1 MSLFTPVDRRALS
14 RTRAT
19 DIPAFTPEDG
29 RCRRDI
35 TDTKVNDILLA
46 STISGC
52 RQPRTP
58 TEKFL
63 HYPTLGGP
71 DRHYSPGAARL

>member
-1 MSLFTPVDRRALS
+1 MFLFTPVDRRALC

-19 DIPAFTPEDG
+19 DIPAFAHEDG
-29 RCRRDI
+29 RCDRDI
-35 TDTKVNDILLA
+35 PDTKVNDILLA

-58 TEKFL
+58 IENYL

-71 DRHYSPGAARL
+71 SRHHSPGAARL